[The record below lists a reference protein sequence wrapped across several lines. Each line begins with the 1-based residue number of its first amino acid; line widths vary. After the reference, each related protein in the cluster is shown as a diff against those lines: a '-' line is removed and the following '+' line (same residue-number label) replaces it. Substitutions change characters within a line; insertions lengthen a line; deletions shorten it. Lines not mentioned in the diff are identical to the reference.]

1 MHDAPLNPYLPDPP
15 VALDLTRAILAR
27 TSGSPCLRVQ
37 DLACHFVDGE
47 LEATQ
52 ERLVRGHL
60 DHCEDCAHLMKAL
73 ALATT
78 LLPRMAEADPGP
90 WFTARVMRATVHA
103 TRRSHEWRATW
114 MQLLHRPRIALEAAY
129 LGTAV
134 SLLGLSLPM
143 PESLP
148 APRALVRTLSPEPLL
163 VPLKAPAQRML
174 GQLVAAEKRTVASV
188 QRGLKL
194 DGAAA
199 EGATSAGWWQRG
211 SVRVRGWLRGL
222 KGMSEEK
229 APTPANP

>member
-1 MHDAPLNPYLPDPP
+1 MHDAPLNPSLPDPQP
-15 VALDLTRAILAR
+15 ALDLTRAILAR

-37 DLACHFVDGE
+37 DLACDYVDGE
-47 LEATQ
+47 LEATHQ
-52 ERLVRGHL
+52 RLVHAHL
-60 DHCEDCAHLMKAL
+60 EHCEPCAHLMTAL
-73 ALATT
+73 ARATA

-90 WFTARVMRATVHA
+90 WFTARVMRATLHA
-103 TRRSHEWRATW
+103 PRQGHEWRATW

-134 SLLGLSLPM
+134 SLLGLSLPL
-143 PESLP
+143 PASLP

-174 GQLVAAEKRTVASV
+174 GQLVAAEQRTVASV

-194 DGAAA
+194 DGATADGAA
-199 EGATSAGWWQRG
+199 SAGLWQRG

-222 KGMSEEK
+222 RGMPEEK
-229 APTPANP
+229 APTPANH